1 MADWEISQGQ
11 PGDEDSFALIQTES
25 WKAAF
30 RDILTPEVLE
40 NATQLPK
47 AVSMYRRLLEQHIG
61 HGYLLRVDGQPHCI
75 AWWDKSRDG
84 ADFGA
89 ELICIHSLPG
99 NWRKGYGSRMME
111 TVLGDMKAAGFTR
124 ATLWVFQENRR
135 ARQFYEAHGF
145 SPNGM
150 SKGGFD
156 ATEICYEK
164 AL

>member
-1 MADWEISQGQ
+1 MADWEISHGQ
-11 PGDEDSFALIQTES
+11 PGDEASFALIQTES

-30 RDILTPEVLE
+30 QDILDAQTL
-40 NATQLPK
+40 ARYTQLDR
-47 AVSMYRRLLEQHIG
+47 ATAMYRRLLEQHIG
-61 HGYLLRVDGQPHCI
+61 HGYLLRVDGQPHGI
-75 AWWDKSRDG
+75 AWWDRSRDG

-111 TVLGDMKAAGFTR
+111 AVLGDMKAAGFTK

-145 SPNGM
+145 APNGM
-150 SKGGFD
+150 AKGGFD

>member
-1 MADWEISQGQ
+1 MADWEISHGQ
-11 PGDEDSFALIQTES
+11 PGDETFFALIQTES

-47 AVSMYRRLLEQHIG
+47 AAAMYRRLLEQHIG
-61 HGYLLRVDGQPHCI
+61 HGYLLRVDGKPHCI
-75 AWWDKSRDG
+75 AWWDRSRDG

-111 TVLGDMKAAGFTR
+111 AVLGDMKAAGFTK

-145 SPNGM
+145 APNGM
-150 SKGGFD
+150 TKGGFD